1 MRFKKSRA
9 SVVNVCNL
17 DSSSAENNLDTSQFN
32 IINIKL
38 GHAQINYFE
47 SYCLCDLEEER

>member
-1 MRFKKSRA
+1 MRFIKSR
-9 SVVNVCNL
+9 SPVVNNYSL
-17 DSSSAENNLDTSQFN
+17 DSSSAENDLDTSQFN

-47 SYCLCDLEEER
+47 SYCLCDLEEE